1 MYDKELEERIKNYG
15 RLSFSNGYKDGFM
28 TGLVTGCLITM
39 LGVLVV
45 KLPFK

>member
-1 MYDKELEERIKNYG
+1 MYDKELKDRIINYG
-15 RLSFSNGYKDGFM
+15 RLSFNNGYKEGFM

-45 KLPFK
+45 KRPFK